1 MGTASCRFLLI
12 VAVVIPI
19 LLVIGHAPDGI
30 YRTEYSLCIVDTG
43 NHCDQHNVQW
53 HNKGNDDE
61 YLLGFVEI
69 NDQGQMRDR
78 AQMAAIL
85 DHYYTVAARD
95 SLLITVYVHGW
106 QHNASPDDL
115 NVASFSG
122 YLKKLG
128 LVEADLAK
136 RQNRPPRKIA
146 GVYVGWR
153 GQSIEI
159 PGFNLF
165 TFWERKSTA
174 LDVGYLGIT
183 ELFLKLEEIS
193 NVRNSWSPPVKSR
206 LILMGHSFGGQAVY
220 GATAQILASR
230 FIDSREHKA
239 VQDDAKGFGDL
250 VVLFNPAF
258 EALRYLPLY
267 DLSNSRCSYFE
278 SQRPRLAILTS
289 ETDYATKLAFPA
301 GRYMSTLFESYDT
314 IDRTFCSGKHKRGLV
329 LDEGDADRTT
339 VGHFDPLI
347 SHELTPVLKA
357 ESLSI
362 EAYDNIDNVWGL
374 QVPGATTIYGR
385 TALKH
390 LNRTEPRNPYLN
402 IRVSTELIADHGDI
416 WRDEVQEFIRL
427 LVVLAAHDEALD
439 EAARLPVEDISRVSD

>member
-1 MGTASCRFLLI
+1 MGTVKRKLLLI
-12 VAVVIPI
+12 TAVMLSI
-19 LLVIGHAPDGI
+19 LLMISHAPDEI
-30 YRTEYSLCIVDTG
+30 YRSEYSLCIADAS
-43 NHCDQHNVQW
+43 NDCSKHNMQW
-53 HNKGNDDE
+53 HNKGKDDE
-61 YLLGFVEI
+61 YMLGFVEI

-85 DHYYTVAARD
+85 DHYYTVAAQD

-106 QHNASPDDL
+106 QHNASPDDS

-122 YLKKLG
+122 YLQKLS

-153 GQSIEI
+153 GQSVEI
-159 PGFNLF
+159 PGLNLI
-165 TFWERKSTA
+165 TFWERKSAA

-193 NVRNSWSPPVKSR
+193 NVRNSWSPPIKSR
-206 LILMGHSFGGQAVY
+206 LIIMGHSFGGQAVY

-230 FIDSREHKA
+230 FIDSREHKT

-250 VVLFNPAF
+250 VVLLNPAF
-258 EALRYLPLY
+258 EALRYLPLH

-301 GRYMSTLFESYDT
+301 GRFMSTMFEAYGT
-314 IDRTFCSGKHKRGLV
+314 IERTFCSGKHKRELV

-347 SHELTPVLKA
+347 SHELTPVLVA

-374 QVPGATTIYGR
+374 QAPGATTTYGR

-402 IRVSTELIADHGDI
+402 IRVSPELIADHGDI

-439 EAARLPVEDISRVSD
+439 EGGAVAGKGD

>member
-1 MGTASCRFLLI
+1 MGTVKRKLLLI
-12 VAVVIPI
+12 AAVMLPI
-19 LLVIGHAPDGI
+19 LLMISHAPDEI
-30 YRTEYSLCIVDTG
+30 YRSEYSLCIADAS
-43 NHCDQHNVQW
+43 NDCSKHNMQW
-53 HNKGNDDE
+53 HNKGKDDE
-61 YLLGFVEI
+61 YMLGFIEI

-78 AQMAAIL
+78 AQMSAIL
-85 DHYYTVAARD
+85 DHYYTVAAQD

-106 QHNASPDDL
+106 QHNASPDDS

-122 YLKKLG
+122 YLQKLS

-153 GQSIEI
+153 GQSVEI
-159 PGFNLF
+159 PGLNLI

-193 NVRNSWSPPVKSR
+193 NVRNSWSPPIKSR
-206 LILMGHSFGGQAVY
+206 LIIMGHSFGGQAVY

-230 FIDSREHKA
+230 FIDSREYKT

-250 VVLFNPAF
+250 VVLLNPAF
-258 EALRYLPLY
+258 EALRYLPLH

-301 GRYMSTLFESYDT
+301 GRFMSTMFEAYGT
-314 IDRTFCSGKHKRGLV
+314 IERTFCSGKHKRELV
-329 LDEGDADRTT
+329 LNEGDADRTT

-347 SHELTPVLKA
+347 SHELTPVLVA

-362 EAYDNIDNVWGL
+362 EAYDNIDNIWGL
-374 QVPGATTIYGR
+374 QAPGATTTYGR

-402 IRVSTELIADHGDI
+402 IRVSPELIADHGDI

-439 EAARLPVEDISRVSD
+439 EGGAVAGKGD

>member
-1 MGTASCRFLLI
+1 MGTVKRKLLLI
-12 VAVVIPI
+12 AIVMLPI
-19 LLVIGHAPDGI
+19 LLMISHAPDEI
-30 YRTEYSLCIVDTG
+30 YRSEYSLCIADAS
-43 NHCDQHNVQW
+43 NDCSKYNVQW
-53 HNKGNDDE
+53 HNKDKDDE
-61 YLLGFVEI
+61 YMLGFVEV

-85 DHYYTVAARD
+85 DHYYTVAAQD

-106 QHNASPDDL
+106 QHNASPDDS

-122 YLKKLG
+122 YLQKLS

-153 GQSIEI
+153 GQSVEI
-159 PGFNLF
+159 PGLNLI

-193 NVRNSWSPPVKSR
+193 NVRNSWSPPIKSR
-206 LILMGHSFGGQAVY
+206 LIIMGHSFGGQAVY
-220 GATAQILASR
+220 GATAQILATR
-230 FIDSREHKA
+230 FIDSREHKT

-250 VVLFNPAF
+250 VVLLNPAF
-258 EALRYLPLY
+258 EALRYLPLH

-301 GRYMSTLFESYDT
+301 GRFMSTMFEAYGT
-314 IDRTFCSGKHKRGLV
+314 IERTFCSGKHRRELV
-329 LDEGDADRTT
+329 LNEGDADRTT

-347 SHELTPVLKA
+347 SHELTPGLVA

-374 QVPGATTIYGR
+374 QAPGATTTYGR
-385 TALKH
+385 TALRH

-402 IRVSTELIADHGDI
+402 IRVSPELIADHGDI
-416 WRDEVQEFIRL
+416 WRDEIQEFIRL

-439 EAARLPVEDISRVSD
+439 EGGAVAGKGD

>member
-1 MGTASCRFLLI
+1 MGIVKRKVLLI
-12 VAVVIPI
+12 TIVVLPI
-19 LLVIGHAPDGI
+19 LLMIGHAPDEI
-30 YRTEYSLCIVDTG
+30 YRSEYSLCISDTSNNCG
-43 NHCDQHNVQW
+43 KHNVQL
-53 HNKGNDDE
+53 HNKGKDDE

-78 AQMAAIL
+78 TQMAAVL
-85 DHYYTVAARD
+85 DHYYTVAAKD

-115 NVASFSG
+115 NVASFSE
-122 YLKKLG
+122 YLKKLS
-128 LVEADLAK
+128 LVEAELAK
-136 RQNRPPRKIA
+136 RQSRPPRKIA

-159 PGFNLF
+159 PGLNLI

-193 NVRNSWSPPVKSR
+193 NVRNSWSPPIKSR
-206 LILMGHSFGGQAVY
+206 LIIMGHSFGGQAVY

-230 FIDSREHKA
+230 FIDSRENKA

-301 GRYMSTLFESYDT
+301 GRFLSTFFETYDT
-314 IDRTFCSGKHKRGLV
+314 IKRTFCSGKHKRELV
-329 LDEGDADRTT
+329 VDEGDADRTT

-385 TALKH
+385 AALKH
-390 LNRTEPRNPYLN
+390 LNHTEPRNPYLN
-402 IRVSTELIADHGDI
+402 IRVSNELIADHGDI

-439 EAARLPVEDISRVSD
+439 EVETATSKVE

>member
-1 MGTASCRFLLI
+1 MGTVKRKLLLI
-12 VAVVIPI
+12 TAVMLSI
-19 LLVIGHAPDGI
+19 LLMISHAPDEI
-30 YRTEYSLCIVDTG
+30 YRSEYSLCIADAS
-43 NHCDQHNVQW
+43 NDCSKHNMQW
-53 HNKGNDDE
+53 HNKGKDDE
-61 YLLGFVEI
+61 YMLGFVEI

-85 DHYYTVAARD
+85 DHYYTVAAQD

-106 QHNASPDDL
+106 QHNASPDDS

-122 YLKKLG
+122 YLQKLS

-153 GQSIEI
+153 GQSVEI
-159 PGFNLF
+159 PALNLI

-193 NVRNSWSPPVKSR
+193 NVRNSWSPPIKSR
-206 LILMGHSFGGQAVY
+206 LIIMGHSFGGQAVY

-230 FIDSREHKA
+230 FIDSREHKT

-250 VVLFNPAF
+250 VVLLNPAF
-258 EALRYLPLY
+258 EALRYLPLH

-301 GRYMSTLFESYDT
+301 GRFMSTMFEAYGT
-314 IDRTFCSGKHKRGLV
+314 IERTFCSGKHKRELV
-329 LDEGDADRTT
+329 LNEGDADRTT

-347 SHELTPVLKA
+347 SHELTPVLVA

-374 QVPGATTIYGR
+374 QAPGATTTYGR

-402 IRVSTELIADHGDI
+402 IRVSPELIADHGDI

-439 EAARLPVEDISRVSD
+439 EGGAVAGKGD

>member
-1 MGTASCRFLLI
+1 MGTVKRKLLLI
-12 VAVVIPI
+12 AVVMLPI
-19 LLVIGHAPDGI
+19 LLMISHAPDEI
-30 YRTEYSLCIVDTG
+30 YRSEYSLCIADAS
-43 NHCDQHNVQW
+43 NACSKHNMQW
-53 HNKGNDDE
+53 HNKGKDDE
-61 YLLGFVEI
+61 YMLGFIEI

-78 AQMAAIL
+78 AQMSAIL
-85 DHYYTVAARD
+85 DHYYTVAAQD

-106 QHNASPDDL
+106 QHNASPDDS

-122 YLKKLG
+122 YLQKLS

-153 GQSIEI
+153 GQSVEI
-159 PGFNLF
+159 PGLNLI

-193 NVRNSWSPPVKSR
+193 NVRNSWSPPIKSR
-206 LILMGHSFGGQAVY
+206 LIIMGHSFGGQAVY

-230 FIDSREHKA
+230 FIDSREYKT

-250 VVLFNPAF
+250 VVLLNPAF
-258 EALRYLPLY
+258 EALRYLPLH

-301 GRYMSTLFESYDT
+301 GRFMSTMFEAYGT
-314 IDRTFCSGKHKRGLV
+314 IERTFCSGKHKRELV

-347 SHELTPVLKA
+347 SHELTPVLVA

-362 EAYDNIDNVWGL
+362 EAYDNIDNIWGL
-374 QVPGATTIYGR
+374 QASGATTTYGR

-402 IRVSTELIADHGDI
+402 IRVSPELIADHGDI

-439 EAARLPVEDISRVSD
+439 EAGAVAGKGD

>member
-1 MGTASCRFLLI
+1 MGTVKRKLLLI
-12 VAVVIPI
+12 TAVMLSI
-19 LLVIGHAPDGI
+19 LLMISHAPDEI
-30 YRTEYSLCIVDTG
+30 YRSEYSLCIADAS
-43 NHCDQHNVQW
+43 NDCSKHNMQW
-53 HNKGNDDE
+53 HNKGKDDE
-61 YLLGFVEI
+61 YMLGFVEI

-85 DHYYTVAARD
+85 DHYYTVAAQD

-106 QHNASPDDL
+106 QHNASPDDS

-122 YLKKLG
+122 YLQKLS

-153 GQSIEI
+153 GQSVEI
-159 PGFNLF
+159 PGLNLI
-165 TFWERKSTA
+165 TFWERKSAA

-193 NVRNSWSPPVKSR
+193 NVRNSWSPPIKSR
-206 LILMGHSFGGQAVY
+206 LIIMGHSFGGQAVY

-230 FIDSREHKA
+230 FIDSREHKT

-250 VVLFNPAF
+250 VVLLNPAF
-258 EALRYLPLY
+258 EALRYLPLH

-301 GRYMSTLFESYDT
+301 GRFMSTMFEAYGT
-314 IDRTFCSGKHKRGLV
+314 IERTFCSGKHKRELV
-329 LDEGDADRTT
+329 LNEGDADRTT

-347 SHELTPVLKA
+347 SHELTPVLVA

-362 EAYDNIDNVWGL
+362 EAYDNIDNIWGL
-374 QVPGATTIYGR
+374 QAPGATTAYGR

-402 IRVSTELIADHGDI
+402 IRVSPELIADHGDI

-439 EAARLPVEDISRVSD
+439 EGGAVAGKGD